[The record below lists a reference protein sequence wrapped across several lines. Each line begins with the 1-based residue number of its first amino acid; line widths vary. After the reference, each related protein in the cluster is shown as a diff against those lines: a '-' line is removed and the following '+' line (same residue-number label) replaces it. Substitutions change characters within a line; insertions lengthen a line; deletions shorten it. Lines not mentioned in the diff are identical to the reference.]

1 MGKINEYPI
10 SQTIGSSDNIVSIVG
25 NELKLVPKSVAS
37 PEIQDAPTAQSIEDT
52 DKIVTV
58 IDGSVKL
65 VNRST
70 VAPSVEDAASASTIA
85 DTDKVVTIQNGV
97 TKLVNRSVVAPAAT
111 KPRDYSSS
119 STIADSDKI
128 VTVIDGVEKLVA
140 RSVVAPSVTSAAAT
154 NVITD
159 TDKIV
164 TVQNGAVKLVP
175 RGNVDTKPGNPAAE
189 AEVVTTRPDAVL
201 GANLDGT
208 SYNLVKVSTANFLDG
223 IDPATYTEVTDD
235 STVETVLAMNDDDEP
250 IRVPKNK
257 LIKDI
262 ATYPTATSVTDADK
276 IVTVQNGAVKLVTR
290 EKVDTKPIDPSTY
303 TDKSLVNVIG
313 LDASN
318 NAGKQS
324 ISSIL
329 DGIDPTTYD
338 EAEAIAQL
346 QGMDSNGNPVVIDVD
361 EVVPKDPSEYA
372 TSASIVDTDK
382 VMIYQNGEPKLINRG
397 LVDTKPVDPSDYPE
411 VQTIADSDKILAVI
425 DGEPMLV
432 NRGFVDTKPGTQPAD
447 YPIKTGVTYVFGLDQ
462 NGDPS
467 KVTKAN
473 LLNGV
478 DPTTYSEVTSKA
490 SVDTVQV
497 IDTNGVPK
505 VIDVDTLVP
514 DPIDPSD
521 YPVSTTIAD
530 TDKIVTV
537 INGEAKLVN
546 RSTVASGG
554 GGIDPSTLE
563 TLDFIDTV
571 IGMDL
576 EGEVGKIDFTT
587 AVETEITTSP
597 VSTTI
602 ADTDKVVT
610 VINNE
615 VKLVNKSAIGG
626 GGSGSVD
633 AFDVT
638 YTPTGST
645 SQFTAG
651 YVLDIFV
658 NTVIPFIS
666 SADVI
671 TSNFEGHEQE
681 EVWDDDYF
689 LMTYYSEEDDSEHT
703 QKVKVKDL
711 HLNSEYVEYV
721 AGEDFDPVTVHDA
734 LYSIDGYMASDDIIT
749 DKFSTVD
756 EIDDDDYILVET
768 ASGSLNKI
776 RKADLITGG
785 GGTPSRDVTWA
796 QYQALTQEEKMSDTD
811 WYVTDRT
818 VPSSSGSKDVDI
830 ANILESYENRM
841 TIVDYT
847 TKKYGNM
854 VFAVVFCEAAVAL
867 SSSQNTI
874 FKTTNNVLSF
884 DYCYGNNTSW
894 NYSTKSINRNS
905 LSIEVGEGYM
915 FAFYAKLVEED

>member
-1 MGKINEYPI
+1 
-10 SQTIGSSDNIVSIVG
+10 
-25 NELKLVPKSVAS
+25 
-37 PEIQDAPTAQSIEDT
+37 
-52 DKIVTV
+52 
-58 IDGSVKL
+58 
-65 VNRST
+65 
-70 VAPSVEDAASASTIA
+70 
-85 DTDKVVTIQNGV
+85 
-97 TKLVNRSVVAPAAT
+97 
-111 KPRDYSSS
+111 
-119 STIADSDKI
+119 
-128 VTVIDGVEKLVA
+128 
-140 RSVVAPSVTSAAAT
+140 
-154 NVITD
+154 
-159 TDKIV
+159 
-164 TVQNGAVKLVP
+164 
-175 RGNVDTKPGNPAAE
+175 
-189 AEVVTTRPDAVL
+189 
-201 GANLDGT
+201 
-208 SYNLVKVSTANFLDG
+208 
-223 IDPATYTEVTDD
+223 
-235 STVETVLAMNDDDEP
+235 
-250 IRVPKNK
+250 
-257 LIKDI
+257 
-262 ATYPTATSVTDADK
+262 
-276 IVTVQNGAVKLVTR
+276 
-290 EKVDTKPIDPSTY
+290 
-303 TDKSLVNVIG
+303 
-313 LDASN
+313 
-318 NAGKQS
+318 
-324 ISSIL
+324 
-329 DGIDPTTYD
+329 
-338 EAEAIAQL
+338 
-346 QGMDSNGNPVVIDVD
+346 
-361 EVVPKDPSEYA
+361 
-372 TSASIVDTDK
+372 
-382 VMIYQNGEPKLINRG
+382 MIYQNGEPKLINRG

-411 VQTIADSDKILAVI
+411 VQTITDSDKILAVI

-478 DPTTYSEVTSKA
+478 DPTTYSEVTSKT

-514 DPIDPSD
+514 DPIDPAD
-521 YPVSTTIAD
+521 YPVSATIAD
-530 TDKIVTV
+530 SDKIVTV

-576 EGEVGKIDFTT
+576 DGEVGKIDFTT

-602 ADTDKVVT
+602 SDTDKVVT

-626 GGSGSVD
+626 GGGFDPSTMPTLENISNVIGVNSSGTAGKMAAKDALNESIVAYMDDQGVEQYDDTQYILSYYSGWHSEDDPEYDVPPELEYVNISDILLEGIRNAEESESKPSTWEQGWVPIVRSTYRGDQLYKVSYEDFIGGGGFNPESIDMGTIPMLTLSYGYTDIEEASSGVEPHLIWHTDIPTMQTEELSDITHIDCWNINTSGPVIQRGSVSVD
-633 AFDVT
+633 DFTSHIVNNL
-638 YTPTGST
+638 PTT
-645 SQFTAG
+645 ET
-651 YVLDIFV
+651 
-658 NTVIPFIS
+658 
-666 SADVI
+666 
-671 TSNFEGHEQE
+671 
-681 EVWDDDYF
+681 
-689 LMTYYSEEDDSEHT
+689 
-703 QKVKVKDL
+703 
-711 HLNSEYVEYV
+711 
-721 AGEDFDPVTVHDA
+721 
-734 LYSIDGYMASDDIIT
+734 ASDT
-749 DKFSTVD
+749 
-756 EIDDDDYILVET
+756 DYILIET
-768 ASGSLNKI
+768 ASGALNKI
-776 RKADLITGG
+776 RKSDLITGG

-796 QYQALTQEEKMSDTD
+796 QYQALTEEEKMSDTD
-811 WYVTDRT
+811 WYVKDRT
-818 VPSSSGSKDVDI
+818 VPSSGGSKDVDI

-915 FAFYAKLVEED
+915 FAFYSKLVEED